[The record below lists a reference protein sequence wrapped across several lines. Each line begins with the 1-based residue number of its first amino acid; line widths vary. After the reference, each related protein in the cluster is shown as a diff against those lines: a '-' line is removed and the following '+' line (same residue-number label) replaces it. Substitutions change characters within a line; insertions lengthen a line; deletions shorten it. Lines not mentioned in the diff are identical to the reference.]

1 MKNSEHYAKKI
12 RQLVKEKSAGVSAPQ
27 VDDKIEL
34 IIRGILEENVDPRK
48 VPAALSAIEK
58 EYVDFNELR
67 VSPVR
72 DIIDVVGENYPE
84 IRSKA
89 QSIVNTLQVIFDRA
103 NNLSLDFL
111 DNKPK
116 REIRRILREKLGLG
130 RYAESF
136 VTLYGFDGHAM
147 PVDNL
152 LLDALKLG
160 EYIHPSS
167 DLDDLQGFL
176 ERITPHADAI
186 TYHQALRKYVS
197 EMARK
202 VSRLWEKQRKEM
214 EAAEREQ
221 KAAAEEEKTE
231 EEKTEEKSE
240 AEEPTAVHESKEGKT
255 SKKKS
260 KKRAKGSKKSTRAK
274 KTESARRK
282 KSSSTKAKVK
292 SARSTTKASKIK
304 APKAKSDSSNH
315 SKQ

>member
-89 QSIVNTLQVIFDRA
+89 QSIVNTLQAIFDRA

-116 REIRRILREKLGLG
+116 REIRKILREKLGLG

-202 VSRLWEKQRKEM
+202 VSRAWEKQRKEM

-231 EEKTEEKSE
+231 EKSE
-240 AEEPTAVHESKEGKT
+240 AEEPTAVHRGKEEKT
-255 SKKKS
+255 SEKKS
-260 KKRAKGSKKSTRAK
+260 KKRAKSSKKSTGAK
-274 KTESARRK
+274 KTTSGRRK

-292 SARSTTKASKIK
+292 SARSTKKASKIK

>member
-1 MKNSEHYAKKI
+1 MKNSEYYAKKI
-12 RQLVKEKSAGVSAPQ
+12 KQLVKEKSADVSAPQ

-58 EYVDFNELR
+58 EYVDYNELR

-72 DIIDVVGENYPE
+72 DIVDVVGEKYPE

-89 QSIVNTLQVIFDRA
+89 QNIVNTLQAIFDRA

-111 DNKPK
+111 NNKPK
-116 REIRRILREKLGLG
+116 REIRKILREKLGLG

-186 TYHQALRKYVS
+186 TYHQALRKYAS

-202 VSRLWEKQRKEM
+202 VNRLWEKQRKEM

-221 KAAAEEEKTE
+221 KAAAEEEEKA
-231 EEKTEEKSE
+231 EEKPQ
-240 AEEPTAVHESKEGKT
+240 AAEPTAVHESEEEKT

-260 KKRAKGSKKSTRAK
+260 KGRAKGTKKSSGAK
-274 KTESARRK
+274 KTESGKRK
-282 KSSSTKAKVK
+282 KSSSTEVKV
-292 SARSTTKASKIK
+292 SSTRSTKKTSRIKAS
-304 APKAKSDSSNH
+304 KAKSDSSNH